1 MEKELELLSG
11 VIEEKQLKE
20 LVNNDVNG
28 GTWSPVTPA
37 KPTTPV
43 SMLATAVTALTLN
56 AGACPSSACTK
67 SC

>member
-1 MEKELELLSG
+1 MNKELELLSG
-11 VIEEKQLKE
+11 AIDEEQLE
-20 LVNNDVNG
+20 QLANNEVNG

-37 KPTTPV
+37 TPTTPV
-43 SMLATAVTALTLN
+43 SMLVTAITALTLN